1 MLVRMSLYHFTS
13 PVNNSNTTE
22 TVSCLSV
29 CLFVCFP
36 GDQGINWNPGE
47 KWDFLPEAFNII
59 VGSRRDRPEGKCT
72 DLKEQSYR
80 TGKQWVAEG
89 TGVGDGAD
97 MGIRCYRDSGKPM
110 SFFINNSGR
119 SPATADYV
127 PHHVSPHGPKTPDQY
142 AQHGPSVVQNIFAMD
157 APENPSLLF
166 PLFSFCINYIGYDES
181 ASPAHWFFR
190 FGGSMLKCLW
200 RHLTTL

>member
-127 PHHVSPHGPKTPDQY
+127 PHHVSPHGPKTPDHMHSTGQVSSRISSRWMH
-142 AQHGPSVVQNIFAMD
+142 QKI
-157 APENPSLLF
+157 
-166 PLFSFCINYIGYDES
+166 PLFFSLFFLSVSTILGMMSPLRQHIGFS
-181 ASPAHWFFR
+181 ASVGA
-190 FGGSMLKCLW
+190 C
-200 RHLTTL
+200 